1 MMDPTVEPQ
10 DRDCPLC
17 SLLFRRDS
25 GPGLSPY
32 RLLGPSGK
40 EIAAAN
46 EFLDTLATRGLSER
60 SLRAY
65 GYSLVNLWRW
75 LAKEKVDLRRLS
87 EADLLTYIRFQH
99 GSAPAGTKVAPTTIN
114 HRLTVVRSLYRHH
127 TGREMPTGR
136 GDSRRQPFP
145 ISRGPSADIGYLYP
159 GRARM
164 RQLCVKVPRR
174 VVVPLT
180 TEEVGEFLG
189 SLRTWRD
196 LSMVALMLLC
206 GLRSREVIGLSLDN
220 LLLLEGQIRVRGKG
234 DKDRV
239 VPLTPAVASPLRAYL
254 DLERP
259 SSASEKLFL
268 SLKGPNRG
276 LPLTPAGLRT
286 IFRYHRK
293 RSRVLKAN
301 PHRFRHTFGADM
313 ARAGISLPALMH
325 LMGHGSIR
333 TTMLYVELSPK
344 DVWEEF
350 QRVVANLQG
359 RGIQLV
365 SPNQG

>member
-1 MMDPTVEPQ
+1 MMDSTSEPR
-10 DRDCPLC
+10 DRPPC
-17 SLLFRRDS
+17 SLAFRRDS

-32 RLLGPSGK
+32 RLLGVTGK

-46 EFLDTLATRGLSER
+46 EFLDALATRGLSER

-65 GYSLVNLWRW
+65 GYSLVNFWRW
-75 LAKEKVDLRRLS
+75 LVREKVDFRRLC

-99 GSAPAGTKVAPTTIN
+99 GAAPAGTKVAPTNIN
-114 HRLTVVRSLYRHH
+114 HRLTVVRSLYRYH
-127 TGREMPTGR
+127 TGREMPSGR
-136 GDSRRQPFP
+136 RDSRRRPVP
-145 ISRGPSADIGYLYP
+145 ICRGPSADIGYLYP

-164 RQLCVKVPRR
+164 RQLWVKVPRR

-180 TEEVGEFLG
+180 AEEVGEFLG
-189 SLRTWRD
+189 SLRSWRD
-196 LSMVALMLLC
+196 LSMTALMLLC
-206 GLRSREVIGLSLDN
+206 GLRSREVIGLALDD
-220 LLLLEGQIRVRGKG
+220 LQLLEGQIRVRGKG

-239 VPLTPAVASPLRAYL
+239 VPLPPAVASPIRAYL
-254 DLERP
+254 DMERP
-259 SSASEKLFL
+259 STVSENLFL

-276 LPLTPAGLRT
+276 LPLTPAGLRK

-301 PHRFRHTFGADM
+301 PHRFRHTFGTDM

-325 LMGHGSIR
+325 LMGHRSIR
-333 TTMLYVELSPK
+333 TTLLYVELSPK

-350 QRVVANLQG
+350 HRVVAKLQE
-359 RGIQLV
+359 RRIQLG
-365 SPNQG
+365 SPDRG

>member
-10 DRDCPLC
+10 DRDRPLC

-25 GPGLSPY
+25 GSGISPY

-46 EFLDTLATRGLSER
+46 EFLDALATRGLSER

-75 LAKEKVDLRRLS
+75 LAKERVDLRRLS
-87 EADLLTYIRFQH
+87 EADLMTYIRFQH
-99 GSAPAGTKVAPTTIN
+99 GAAPAGAKVAPTTIN
-114 HRLTVVRSLYRHH
+114 HRLTVVRSLYRYHA
-127 TGREMPTGR
+127 GRDMPSGR
-136 GDSRRQPFP
+136 RDSRGRPFP
-145 ISRGPSADIGYLYP
+145 YCRGPSADIGYLFP
-159 GRARM
+159 ARARM
-164 RQLCVKVPRR
+164 RRLWVRVPRR
-174 VVVPLT
+174 AVVPLT

-189 SLRTWRD
+189 SLRSWRD
-196 LSMVALMLLC
+196 LSMAALMLLC
-206 GLRSREVIGLSLDN
+206 GLRSREVIGLDLDDLN
-220 LLLLEGQIRVRGKG
+220 LLEGQIRVRGKG

-239 VPLTPAVASPLRAYL
+239 VPLPPAVASPIRAYL
-254 DLERP
+254 DIERP
-259 SSASEKLFL
+259 STSSEKLFL
-268 SLKGPNRG
+268 TLKGPRRG
-276 LPLTPAGLRT
+276 LPLTPAGLRM

-325 LMGHGSIR
+325 LMGHRSIR

-350 QRVVANLQG
+350 QRVVSKLQG
-359 RGIQLV
+359 RRIQLG
-365 SPNQG
+365 SPDRG